1 MDRVFESGASASPPA
16 APASP
21 SNGYASAGNP
31 GSATPATKPGPYWYH
46 MMTEEVRGVL
56 VAAGLTPDHTDLT
69 QLAAA
74 VQALANAAAMP
85 VGTIFMVPATS
96 APAGSVKVN
105 GAELSRT
112 TYAALWAYAQA
123 SGNMEVDDATW
134 VANRTANGTNG
145 KFSPGNGTTTFRIPD
160 ARGDFPRFLSDGST
174 VDSGR
179 VIGSYQADAM
189 QGHWHTNPTS
199 FAAASSTTG
208 GDGGLMQSQN
218 NGPINTTRGPVSD
231 GTNGTPRTA
240 AETRSRNT
248 AWLACIKY

>member
-21 SNGYASAGNP
+21 SSGYASAGNP

-56 VAAGLTPDHTDLT
+56 VAAGLTPDHTNLT

-74 VQALANAAAMP
+74 VQALASAAAMP
-85 VGTIFMVPATS
+85 VGSVFLVPATV
-96 APAGSVKVN
+96 APTGSVKLN

-123 SGNMEVDDATW
+123 SGNIEASDANWTT
-134 VANRTANGTNG
+134 NRTTNGTNG
-145 KFSPGNGTTTFRIPD
+145 KFSPGNGSTTFRIPD
-160 ARGDFPRFLSDGST
+160 VRGDFPRFWSDGST

-179 VIGSYQADAM
+179 SIGGAQGDAIRNIT
-189 QGHWHTNPTS
+189 GSFISVRPGATGAFTEANEATS
-199 FAAASSTTG
+199 ASAAGTGLRVTFNAS
-208 GDGGLMQSQN
+208 N
-218 NGPINTTRGPVSD
+218 VVP
-231 GTNGTPRTA
+231 TA
-240 AETRSRNT
+240 AENRPRNT